1 MRNKAYR
8 ICSWKAIMIH
18 PSSRLNRM
26 NGFVIIELS
35 IKSLQAFMFEFD
47 KMLLL
52 FKKNVLNLKDF
63 VFLA

>member
-1 MRNKAYR
+1 
-8 ICSWKAIMIH
+8 MIH

-52 FKKNVLNLKDF
+52 FKKRIKFERFCIFSLIKSMSCDG
-63 VFLA
+63 

>member
-1 MRNKAYR
+1 
-8 ICSWKAIMIH
+8 MIH

-52 FKKNVLNLKDF
+52 FKKTY
-63 VFLA
+63 

>member
-1 MRNKAYR
+1 M
-8 ICSWKAIMIH
+8 ICSWKAILIH
-18 PSSRLNRM
+18 PSNRLNRM

-35 IKSLQAFMFEFD
+35 IKSLQAFVFEFD